1 MYILSVNIWFQKLM
15 KQFFFGIDQVVYGA
29 ISSIYDL
36 LISIARTS
44 IFTQADIIE
53 MGEKVYKLLAVF
65 MIFKVTFSLIT
76 YVVNPDD
83 FSDKNKG
90 VSKLSMNIVI
100 SLGLLILNPYIFNAA
115 YKLQNII
122 LEDNSLAM
130 LIFENSSDSEGGESN
145 NKADFLNTAGD
156 DMAFITMSAFFSPNT
171 SIDEFQNCITLKEGN
186 TFNKACSGLYGR
198 DKDYA
203 IIESSDEV
211 ETSKTMAQLTR
222 DEKNDFSLKSLQNY
236 VVGVENRNFG
246 LMFRQDLAVATVKT
260 KADDTMFV
268 MDYKFIFSTVIG
280 VVIVLLLITF
290 CMDVALRSIKLGFLQ
305 LIAPIP
311 ILSYVDP
318 KSGKDGMFKKWY
330 QLCFK
335 TYLSLFIRLLALYF
349 AVYIISKVADMQLV
363 DIIDGSQQTHAF
375 IYIFVIIGALMF
387 AKQLPKILEGL
398 GIKLDGDGKF
408 FLNPFK
414 KFEESTMGGKNIT
427 GMARGAMVGTAGTLS
442 GAGIGR
448 GISGAWRGMTSG
460 KGWKETGK
468 AEAEMNRKMRQ
479 AKLDGSSF
487 GGRLGARF
495 ASTTGFRSA
504 SENIAREKNRLET
517 KNKENDNKIKSI
529 EDKIAP
535 TKTKIAEQK
544 KFSDAVK
551 SMEDRA
557 KSEIEAGNSWV
568 GQEYFARKKNAS
580 FMSDN
585 IGKKVTR
592 EITQRDE
599 DYAVYSAAKSQK
611 DMETASKRIK
621 TAEEKMKS
629 AQTEEARIEAEQEM
643 KSAQQDYDK
652 AQNQYEQESS
662 LAYEI
667 HEKLINGDTTEEIVV
682 TADDA
687 ARAESMVSSWVGDEG
702 MKKYM
707 TDATNGTID
716 DATFRNARANA
727 EQAGKTIGVEL
738 STDGGKIHSQYG
750 ASKGATGDLQRA
762 IYDDERQIEEIKLEK
777 AKLGDQMRD
786 IELRE
791 RKIKADE
798 SAIK

>member
-65 MIFKVTFSLIT
+65 MVFKVTFSLIT

-100 SLGLLILNPYIFNAA
+100 SLGLLILNPYMFNMA
-115 YKLQNII
+115 YRLQNII

-130 LIFENSSDSEGGESN
+130 LIFETSGDSEGGEN
-145 NKADFLNTAGD
+145 NSKADFINTAGD

-171 SIDEFQNCITLKEGN
+171 SINAFQNCITLKEGEK
-186 TFNKACSGLYGR
+186 FNPACSGL
-198 DKDYA
+198 DKDYKK
-203 IIESSDEV
+203 ITESKEGVDDP
-211 ETSKTMAQLTR
+211 TKTMAYLTN
-222 DEKNDFSLKSLQNY
+222 EKNEGDFKLKTLQNY
-236 VVGVENRNFG
+236 VVGVEKGNFG
-246 LMFRQDLAVATVKT
+246 LMFRQDLAVSTVKP
-260 KADDTMFV
+260 DNGSDTMFV

-311 ILSYVDP
+311 ILSYIDP

-363 DIIDGSQQTHAF
+363 DVIDGSQQTHAY

-414 KFEESTMGGKNIT
+414 KFEESAVGGKNVT
-427 GMARGAMVGTAGTLS
+427 GLARGAMVGTAGALS

-448 GISGAWRGMTSG
+448 GLSGAWRGLTSG

-479 AKLDGSSF
+479 AKLDGSNFS
-487 GGRLGARF
+487 GRLGARM
-495 ASTTGFRSA
+495 SGYMGLPSS
-504 SENIAREKNRLET
+504 SERIESRIHGIDEEIKKLDNEMAPSKKRAEEKKLYTNAVDAMEKRAISKIENGEAGELSKTYRQKQAHIENLKAQLDQKARAGEDTSVLER
-517 KNKENDNKIKSI
+517 
-529 EDKIAP
+529 
-535 TKTKIAEQK
+535 KIAEAENDSRNYLNDTAMRAYIDANTKGSFKEVK
-544 KFSDAVK
+544 KDKDGNV
-551 SMEDRA
+551 
-557 KSEIEAGNSWV
+557 IETF
-568 GQEYFARKKNAS
+568 E
-580 FMSDN
+580 
-585 IGKKVTR
+585 
-592 EITQRDE
+592 
-599 DYAVYSAAKSQK
+599 YSAA
-611 DMETASKRIK
+611 
-621 TAEEKMKS
+621 
-629 AQTEEARIEAEQEM
+629 
-643 KSAQQDYDK
+643 
-652 AQNQYEQESS
+652 
-662 LAYEI
+662 EI
-667 HEKLINGDTTEEIVV
+667 FGVN
-682 TADDA
+682 
-687 ARAESMVSSWVGDEG
+687 DEG
-702 MKKYM
+702 
-707 TDATNGTID
+707 
-716 DATFRNARANA
+716 
-727 EQAGKTIGVEL
+727 
-738 STDGGKIHSQYG
+738 
-750 ASKGATGDLQRA
+750 
-762 IYDDERQIEEIKLEK
+762 
-777 AKLGDQMRD
+777 
-786 IELRE
+786 
-791 RKIKADE
+791 
-798 SAIK
+798 

>member
-53 MGEKVYKLLAVF
+53 MGEKIYKLLAVF

-76 YVVNPDD
+76 YVVNPDE

-100 SLGLLILNPYIFNAA
+100 SLGLLILNPYIFNMA

-130 LIFENSSDSEGGESN
+130 LIFENSSDSEEGEETDS
-145 NKADFLNTAGD
+145 KADFLNTAGD

-171 SIDEFQNCITLKEGN
+171 SIDEFQNCITLKEGKK
-186 TFNKACSGLYGR
+186 FNPACSGLEGA
-198 DKDYA
+198 DKNYEKITSKEGVD
-203 IIESSDEV
+203 V
-211 ETSKTMAQLTR
+211 SKTMAKLT
-222 DEKNDFSLKSLQNY
+222 DTKNGSFSLKSLQNY

-246 LMFRQDLAVATVKT
+246 LMFRQEIAVATVESH
-260 KADDTMFV
+260 DDTLFV

-414 KFEESTMGGKNIT
+414 KFEESAAGGKNIT
-427 GMARGAMVGTAGTLS
+427 GLARGAMVGTAGALS

-448 GISGAWRGMTSG
+448 GLSGAWRGMTSG

-479 AKLDGSSF
+479 AKLDGSNFS
-487 GGRLGARF
+487 GRLGARMSGYMGLPSSSERIESRIHGIDEDIKKLDNEM
-495 ASTTGFRSA
+495 APSKKRAEEKKLYTSAVDAMEKRAISKIENGEAGILSKTYRQKQAHIESLKARLDQDARAGKDTTLL
-504 SENIAREKNRLET
+504 EQQIADA
-517 KNKENDNKIKSI
+517 ENDSRNYLNDVAMRAYIDANTKGKFKETIKD
-529 EDKIAP
+529 EN
-535 TKTKIAEQK
+535 
-544 KFSDAVK
+544 
-551 SMEDRA
+551 
-557 KSEIEAGNSWV
+557 GNV
-568 GQEYFARKKNAS
+568 VE
-580 FMSDN
+580 
-585 IGKKVTR
+585 TL
-592 EITQRDE
+592 E
-599 DYAVYSAAKSQK
+599 YSAAEIFGTK
-611 DMETASKRIK
+611 DDGTAKDDAALTSMTKKMETIVDTYGSGHENMVKITDEGKSTKDIHGAMGRTRGEITAIENANEENENKKRIK
-621 TAEEKMKS
+621 TEEK
-629 AQTEEARIEAEQEM
+629 Q
-643 KSAQQDYDK
+643 
-652 AQNQYEQESS
+652 S
-662 LAYEI
+662 LY
-667 HEKLINGDTTEEIVV
+667 
-682 TADDA
+682 
-687 ARAESMVSSWVGDEG
+687 
-702 MKKYM
+702 
-707 TDATNGTID
+707 
-716 DATFRNARANA
+716 
-727 EQAGKTIGVEL
+727 
-738 STDGGKIHSQYG
+738 
-750 ASKGATGDLQRA
+750 
-762 IYDDERQIEEIKLEK
+762 ERQRK
-777 AKLGDQMRD
+777 A
-786 IELRE
+786 
-791 RKIKADE
+791 KADE